1 MNTPR
6 RATLPR
12 QCPLRAG
19 CGTARRRRLRVPT
32 RVIVIASLYIQCCI
46 TISCCWYNACVVT
59 PTGLI
64 YQGRA
69 SARTTC
75 WSSTQSI
82 PPGCPSRPG
91 SGRGPPH
98 RGPRRLGQGAWRV
111 SPARRSS
118 SSSGSST
125 RQSHGAPRR
134 AWNTVAFFPWLSS
147 RFAVVSVL
155 FIANHGLL
163 HRERRSLFVKYVQS
177 GMHYQDRRYNHRLPA
192 LTALQRAVLEMP
204 ADDDAWHNES
214 RHPASAYTVSDR
226 TQVEKLK
233 QGAGTANT
241 SAARL

>member
-1 MNTPR
+1 
-6 RATLPR
+6 
-12 QCPLRAG
+12 
-19 CGTARRRRLRVPT
+19 
-32 RVIVIASLYIQCCI
+32 
-46 TISCCWYNACVVT
+46 
-59 PTGLI
+59 
-64 YQGRA
+64 
-69 SARTTC
+69 
-75 WSSTQSI
+75 
-82 PPGCPSRPG
+82 
-91 SGRGPPH
+91 
-98 RGPRRLGQGAWRV
+98 
-111 SPARRSS
+111 
-118 SSSGSST
+118 
-125 RQSHGAPRR
+125 
-134 AWNTVAFFPWLSS
+134 
-147 RFAVVSVL
+147 VL